1 METTLYTY
9 ALYLVISVAL
19 TIWVGHTLFR
29 NGRPFLIDVFGER
42 ADLADSV
49 NHLLVVGFY
58 LINFGYV
65 TLTLR
70 LTQHVSTAVLGIEAL
85 SQKIGMVLVVLGL
98 MHFFNLYVFSRI
110 RRYSR
115 NTAPTKRLAAEGGAT
130 LDAMARAKGN

>member
-9 ALYLVISVAL
+9 ALYLVISIAL
-19 TIWVGHTLFR
+19 TVWVGHTLFR

-49 NHLLVVGFY
+49 NRLLVVGFY
-58 LINFGYV
+58 LINFGYL

-70 LTQHVSTAVLGIEAL
+70 LTEHVSTAVEGIEAL
-85 SQKIGMVLVVLGL
+85 SQKVGMVLVVLGL

-110 RRYSR
+110 RRSAR
-115 NTAPTKRLAAEGGAT
+115 FTHSAKRPPIEGSAT
-130 LDAMARAKGN
+130 MDAMARAKTI